1 MGFTDSASQG
11 LGDTALALGAAA
23 LGGLLLPGFFRNS
36 FGYGNN
42 CGGGWNNG
50 FNGGGTVVIDNN
62 TATRGAT
69 METMLAGALSEVAAL
84 KGQNYSDKVAL
95 ETYKQSVQDNN
106 ALSDRAFAFINPIA
120 KEVSD
125 LLVREAR
132 NDERINCLSKDMHNM
147 RHEFYRAIEVEG
159 ERRINGL
166 QALECYV
173 KANYVPGQLKLSSDS
188 LCPAVMPRYNS
199 FTLPTDTA
207 PAVQPV
213 TGTINVV

>member
-23 LGGLLLPGFFRNS
+23 LGGLLLPGFFRAS
-36 FGYGNN
+36 Y
-42 CGGGWNNG
+42 GGGSTG
-50 FNGGGTVVIDNN
+50 FNSGFGGGTNTYVFDQNN
-62 TATRGAT
+62 CTNQQ
-69 METMLAGALSEVAAL
+69 TMLAGALSRVAAL
-84 KGQNYSDKVAL
+84 EGEKYSDKVAL
-95 ETYKQSVQDNN
+95 DTYKQTVQDNQ
-106 ALSDRAFAFINPIA
+106 ALSDRVFNYISPIA

-132 NDERINCLSKDMHNM
+132 NDEKINCLSKDMHNM

-173 KANYVPGQLKLSSDS
+173 KANYVPGQLKLSPDS
-188 LCPAVMPRYNS
+188 ICPAVMPRYNS
-199 FTLPTDTA
+199 FVLPTDTA